1 MESSNIKFERAN
13 SLDNSPP
20 NIVKMNKEER
30 LVKIK
35 ELSSMIVDLKSNRS
49 IDTKKTIQKLQQQMD
64 NLTHE

>member
-20 NIVKMNKEER
+20 NTVKMNKEER

>member
-1 MESSNIKFERAN
+1 M
-13 SLDNSPP
+13 DNPLF
-20 NIVKMNKEER
+20 NTLKMNKEER
-30 LVKIK
+30 LTKIK

>member
-1 MESSNIKFERAN
+1 MESSNIKFKRAN
-13 SLDNSPP
+13 SLDNPLF
-20 NIVKMNKEER
+20 NTLKMNKEER
-30 LVKIK
+30 LTKIK